1 MPARA
6 RFSVNG
12 RTYPFPAVPAVVVC
26 LDGCEPEYL
35 ERAIAAG
42 AMPAV
47 KRMMADGTFALA
59 RSAIPSFT
67 NPNNLSI
74 ATGSPPAV
82 HGISGNFFLDPDSGE
97 EVMMNDARFLRAPTI
112 FAAAQEAGL
121 KVAVVTAKDK
131 LRALLGAGLDCAAGQ
146 AWCFSAECSGTTT
159 RSANGVA
166 DAAAWV
172 GLPVPDVYS
181 ADLSEF
187 VLAAGMKLLRE
198 HSPDF
203 MYLSTT
209 DYVQH
214 KFAPGDGEAI
224 AFCAMVDRHL
234 HGLDSAGA
242 VLVATADH
250 GMKPK
255 HGRDGTPNVI
265 YLQDI
270 LDDWLGASGARV
282 ILPITDPYVVHHGSL
297 GSFATIHF
305 PPATD
310 VSGTVR
316 RLASLS
322 GVDVAISGDEA
333 ARRFELPRDR
343 IGGAVVISGE
353 NTVLGTS
360 RDRHQLDAL
369 DAPLR
374 SHGGLS
380 EQSVPFIVNRRV
392 GLDQAGL
399 RNFDAFQIA
408 AEAAQTGGE
417 HGQD

>member
-1 MPARA
+1 MPDGAE
-6 RFSVNG
+6 FSVNG
-12 RTYPFPAVPAVVVC
+12 RTYPFPRVPTVVVC

-35 ERAIAAG
+35 ERAIGAG
-42 AMPAV
+42 SMPAV
-47 KRMMADGTFALA
+47 ERMMAGGTFAIA
-59 RSAIPSFT
+59 ESAIPSFT

-82 HGISGNFFLDPDSGE
+82 HGISGNFFLDPDTGE
-97 EVMMNDARFLRAPTI
+97 EVMMNDERFLRAPTI

-131 LRALLGAGLDCAAGQ
+131 LRALLGAGLDCGSGQ
-146 AWCFSAECSGTTT
+146 AWCFSAECSGATTQ
-159 RSANGVA
+159 SGNGMA
-166 DAAAWV
+166 DAAAWL

-187 VLAAGMKLLRE
+187 VLAAGTKLLRE
-198 HSPDF
+198 HSPDL

-234 HGLDSAGA
+234 RDLDSAGA

-270 LDDWLGASGARV
+270 LDDWLGTSVARV

-305 PPATD
+305 QPATD
-310 VSGTVR
+310 TSAAVR
-316 RLASLS
+316 RLAALP
-322 GVDVAISGDEA
+322 GVDVAIGGDEA

-374 SHGGLS
+374 SHGGLT

-392 GLDQAGL
+392 DLGRAGL

-408 AEAAQTGGE
+408 ARAAQTGVDD
-417 HGQD
+417 GQH

>member
-1 MPARA
+1 MPGKAE
-6 RFSVNG
+6 FSVNE
-12 RTYPFPAVPAVVVC
+12 RIYPFPGVPAVVVC
-26 LDGCEPEYL
+26 MDGCEPEYL

-47 KRMMADGTFALA
+47 ERMMAEGTFAIA
-59 RSAIPSFT
+59 QSAIPSFT

-82 HGISGNFFLDPDSGE
+82 HGISGNFFLDPDTGE

-112 FAAAQEAGL
+112 FAAAQGGGL

-131 LRALLGAGLDCAAGQ
+131 LRALLGAGLDCGSGR

-159 RSANGVA
+159 QSGHGIA
-166 DAAAWV
+166 DAAAWA

-187 VLAAGMKLLRE
+187 VLAAGTKLLRE
-198 HSPDF
+198 HSPDL

-214 KFAPGDGEAI
+214 KFAPADKEAI
-224 AFCAMVDRHL
+224 SFCAMLDRHL
-234 HGLDSAGA
+234 HDLDSAGA

-255 HGRDGTPNVI
+255 HGPDGTPDVI

-270 LDDWLGASGARV
+270 LDDWLGTSVARV

-310 VSGTVR
+310 PSATIR
-316 RLASLS
+316 RLASHS
-322 GVDVAISGDEA
+322 GVDVAVGGDEA

-374 SHGGLS
+374 SHGGLT

-392 GLDQAGL
+392 DLGRAGL

-408 AEAAQTGGE
+408 ARAAQTGVDD
-417 HGQD
+417 GQH